1 MTNLFNYSLDSQT
14 LTNCGL
20 VVIDNI
26 ASLLTPLL
34 GAEGSNFPKI
44 SGQISAV
51 KTRYGHQGIIF
62 AFLLTFLES
71 LFLCS

>member
-1 MTNLFNYSLDSQT
+1 MSNSYYYSLDSQT

-20 VVIDNI
+20 VVIDNM

-51 KTRYGHQGIIF
+51 KTRCGHQSFLFICIF
-62 AFLLTFLES
+62 DKHF
-71 LFLCS
+71 